1 MAKREL
7 KAETLVGHLGRNSRK
22 FDGAVN
28 PPVYHASTILFE
40 SLEAFED
47 RGRHFGTDKATYGR
61 SGTPTTFAL
70 EDTIAR
76 LEGGAGTVAVSSGLG
91 AVVCSLLAFVE
102 AGDHG
107 SGDVEELFPEMRL
120 TESAEPNSPYTQYE
134 TEKKVARQ
142 PASPIGKRSVVH
154 RRQ

>member
-102 AGDHG
+102 AGDHILVSDSVYAPTRKFCDG
-107 SGDVEELFPEMRL
+107 MLRRLGVETTYFDPFWLVIWPL
-120 TESAEPNSPYTQYE
+120 
-134 TEKKVARQ
+134 
-142 PASPIGKRSVVH
+142 
-154 RRQ
+154 